1 MLNLWQ
7 KNEVFASEV
16 IQPLFD
22 LANPNSELS
31 KQMEEQISKTGG
43 LQKIAGSVTKQ
54 GPGTIQVAS
63 MASIAGIAQ
72 TNQLLTGETQV
83 MTQQNYHVQRAVHQ
97 SSGNSRAR
105 RLSRSGPGNGS
116 LSPQLQSPLP
126 PAGPS
131 TPIILKVE
139 SKSRINSGLHFPRF
153 WFKYPI

>member
-43 LQKIAGSVTKQ
+43 LQKIAGNATKQ

-63 MASIAGIAQ
+63 MASITGIAP

-97 SSGNSRAR
+97 SSGNSKAH
-105 RLSRSGPGNGS
+105 RLSRSGPGAGS

-126 PAGPS
+126 PTGPT
-131 TPIILKVE
+131 TPISLKVE
-139 SKSRINSGLHFPRF
+139 SKSRINNGSHFPS
-153 WFKYPI
+153 